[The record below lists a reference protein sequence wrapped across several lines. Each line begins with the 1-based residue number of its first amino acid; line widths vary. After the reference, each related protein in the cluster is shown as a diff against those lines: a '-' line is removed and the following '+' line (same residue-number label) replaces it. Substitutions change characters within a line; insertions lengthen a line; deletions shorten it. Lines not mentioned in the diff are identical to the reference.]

1 MADDEEVSP
10 AGLGG
15 LFAQLQAAQADLEAQ
30 AAALDS
36 AVVEGSA
43 AGGAVVVRVSGAL
56 AAESVHIDPAIID
69 PADPALLE
77 DALLAALRDALGRIT
92 QMRSTVDAQV
102 ASPFGPGMD
111 LGSLVGNLDLGGL
124 LGAVDVNA
132 LMGNLGM
139 GLDLGAFASQAELD
153 DDDDYDEYGDD
164 DEDVVGDEVGD
175 EETQGR
181 GDHVV
186 DGPGA

>member
-1 MADDEEVSP
+1 MADDEGAP
-10 AGLGG
+10 FAGLDG
-15 LFAQLQAAQADLEAQ
+15 LFAQLQAAQADLEAR

-102 ASPFGPGMD
+102 ASPFGPDMD
-111 LGSLVGNLDLGGL
+111 LGSLVGSLDLGGI
-124 LGAVDVNA
+124 LGGVDVNA

-139 GLDLGAFASQAELD
+139 GLDLGAFGSQAEP
-153 DDDDYDEYGDD
+153 DDDDYD
-164 DEDVVGDEVGD
+164 DEDADEDADED
-175 EETQGR
+175 EETEGR
-181 GDHVV
+181 GGHVV